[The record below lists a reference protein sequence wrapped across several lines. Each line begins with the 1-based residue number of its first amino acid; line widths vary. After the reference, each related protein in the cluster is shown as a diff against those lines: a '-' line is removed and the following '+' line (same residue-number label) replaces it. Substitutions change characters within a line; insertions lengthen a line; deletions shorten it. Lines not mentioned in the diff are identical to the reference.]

1 MRTKKQIRKSRKT
14 RFVLAVILMVI
25 SFALM
30 IFGYIAIEKNLFF
43 ISDLKGNGAS
53 YALLATTISLWF
65 IGAIM
70 LAVGGVIIIMNRK
83 QVYFEYSDRPYSTK
97 L

>member
-30 IFGYIAIEKNLFF
+30 IFGYVAIENNLFF
-43 ISDLKGNGAS
+43 INDLKSSNAS
-53 YALLATTISLWF
+53 YAVLVTVAFLWF
-65 IGAIM
+65 IGAAM
-70 LAVGGVIIIMNRK
+70 LTVGGIIIIMNRK
-83 QVYFEYSDRPYSTK
+83 QVYFEYPDRPYSTK